1 MVRPS
6 SSRLLFTAIGSCEP
20 KMFGVKYG
28 FVQETGNV
36 MVVKG
41 VSGVTPTP
49 LTSHQAER
57 SKHSELMRNGGLF

>member
-1 MVRPS
+1 
-6 SSRLLFTAIGSCEP
+6 
-20 KMFGVKYG
+20 MFGVKYG